1 MMRLGRAARRVL
13 WILAVALLVGIL
25 AVAGRGDGRP
35 PTNEERVQA
44 LAEQLACPE
53 CEGQSVANSSS
64 PAAQNVRRAVAE
76 MVREGDDDDEIRA
89 RITDRFGEEVS
100 LVPSGSGVVGLVW
113 VVPVVVAV
121 LAVAAIVAVLVGW
134 RRSIGTAGAPSDAD
148 RELVDRFLSERAEL
162 TESDRLP

>member
-1 MMRLGRAARRVL
+1 MRLGRTARRVL
-13 WILAVALLVGIL
+13 WIVAAAVLIGML

-44 LAEQLACPE
+44 LSEELACPE
-53 CEGQSVANSSS
+53 CAGQSVANSSS

-76 MVREGDDDDEIRA
+76 MVRDGDSDDEIRA

-100 LVPSGSGVVGLVW
+100 LVPAGSGVVGLVW

-121 LAVAAIVAVLVGW
+121 LAVAAIIAVLIGW
-134 RRSIGTAGAPSDAD
+134 RRSVGAGGAPSAAD
-148 RELVDRFLSERAEL
+148 RELVDRFLSERVEA
-162 TESDRLP
+162 TEPERRP